1 MNFIENSDSEYGIHF
16 TIFFLFFQLMNM
28 LLRNSVYYLILIFLP
43 LLALSCIDENGI
55 IENSQSDIIVADLKK
70 DNFSVFLPKDF
81 LNNYHTQKTFSTN
94 KHDYLFGYNDK
105 THNIDIFNL
114 TEKNMSSVKLNQEGP
129 NSISG
134 EVNSIFI
141 SSLDSIWI
149 LANNTVFLINNGGRI
164 NEKYHLVVDPDEYI
178 INNSNY
184 SNATVNLHYDSDKR
198 SLFYITIRTG
208 NSIAFFVN
216 ILSLNSNKIKK
227 VELKYTKAEKGI
239 GKKYGWMQH
248 PNITYND
255 DIIIYNFPFNSN
267 IYTVNLNTG
276 IMNSYGGKS
285 AYTQNIASTSGNI
298 SMDGWFRHLIENIH
312 FYEVNYD
319 KFRKHYYRL
328 HVEGIDYAPQ
338 VPINEQMHMKGLF
351 LSIFDNSF
359 NLINEFQLTDDLY
372 NRNGG
377 WGILR
382 DGFFIIKDNPH
393 MEFNSYDYLEYNIL
407 HY

>member
-1 MNFIENSDSEYGIHF
+1 M
-16 TIFFLFFQLMNM
+16 T
-28 LLRNSVYYLILIFLP
+28 LRNSVYCLILTFS
-43 LLALSCIDENGI
+43 LLVVSSCIDEHGI
-55 IENSQSDIIVADLKK
+55 IENSQSEIIVTDLKK
-70 DNFSVFLPKDF
+70 DSFSVFLPKNF
-81 LNNYHTQKTFSTN
+81 LNNYHTQKTFSTHN
-94 KHDYLFGYNDK
+94 QDYLFGYNDK
-105 THNIDIFNL
+105 THNIDVFNL
-114 TEKNMSSVKLNQEGP
+114 TEKNMTTIKLNQEGP

-134 EVNSIFI
+134 QVNSIFI

-149 LANNTVFLINNGGRI
+149 LANNTVFLINSDGWT
-164 NEKYHLVVDPDEYI
+164 NEKYDLVVDTDEYI

-198 SLFYITIRTG
+198 ALFYITIRMG
-208 NSIAFFVN
+208 NFSVFFVN

-248 PNITYND
+248 PNITYNN

-267 IYTVNLNTG
+267 IYTLNLNTG
-276 IMNSYGGKS
+276 VMNSHGGKS
-285 AYTQNIASTSGNI
+285 AYTQNIASTIGNV

-328 HVEGIDYAPQ
+328 HVEGIDYTPKI
-338 VPINEQMHMKGLF
+338 PINEQMYMKGLY
-351 LSIFDNSF
+351 LSAFDNNF
-359 NLINEFQLTDDLY
+359 NLINEFQLTDNLY
-372 NRNGG
+372 NLNGG

-382 DGFFIIKDNPH
+382 NGFFIIKDNPH
-393 MEFNSYDYLEYNIL
+393 MEFNSYDYLEYDIL